1 MTLTSM
7 LQTRR
12 AKAVGAA
19 LFAAAAT
26 ASPAAGAI
34 ASSAASAPQPLT
46 GASAPVT
53 SPPTAASP
61 SSTALATTSGAVVA
75 VVEGAS
81 SEIQSA
87 AGAVTGSGSSATPT
101 PPTAGLP
108 NTSSQQPVAPGTSP
122 HQGAPAPVPAGPQA
136 PPLAHALVPR
146 AGAPSTDTR
155 HPSASSSGAEHAG
168 GGAGATPAP
177 TGAVGGGAAAGPQHT
192 STPSRAAVATPITQR
207 VSSDRARPGAARQAF
222 GTGGSPAPS
231 VRSAPAA
238 TAPGAASI
246 SADARA
252 WRGGDG
258 PAGEQAGA
266 STHALAR
273 NAPAS
278 VSRAPSW
285 SESLFGVGLPSTD
298 LSLLLLIPLLV
309 IGLTIA
315 EVLVSGRRKG
325 PLDRYFRRAV
335 APGVWTARR
344 QRDWHLGE

>member
-7 LQTRR
+7 LQTHR
-12 AKAVGAA
+12 AKAAGVVFLAV
-19 LFAAAAT
+19 AAT
-26 ASPAAGAI
+26 ASPAAGAVVP
-34 ASSAASAPQPLT
+34 STASAPETLAR
-46 GASAPVT
+46 ASAPVT
-53 SPPTAASP
+53 SSTTLASP
-61 SSTALATTSGAVVA
+61 PSTALATTSGAVVA

-81 SEIQSA
+81 SEVQSA
-87 AGAVTGSGSSATPT
+87 AGAVAGSGTSASPA

-108 NTSSQQPVAPGTSP
+108 NTSNPRPVAPGTSP
-122 HQGAPAPVPAGPQA
+122 HQGAPAPAPAGPQA
-136 PPLAHALVPR
+136 PPIVHALVPR
-146 AGAPSTDTR
+146 ADAPSTDTR
-155 HPSASSSGAEHAG
+155 HPSASGSGAEHAG

-177 TGAVGGGAAAGPQHT
+177 TGAVGGGAAAGAPHP
-192 STPSRAAVATPITQR
+192 SAPSRAAAATPKPQR
-207 VSSDRARPGAARQAF
+207 PGSDRARPGAARQAL

-231 VRSAPAA
+231 VPSASGA
-238 TAPGAASI
+238 TAPGAPSI
-246 SADARA
+246 SANARA
-252 WRGGDG
+252 WRGGGG

-266 STHALAR
+266 STHTVAR
-273 NAPAS
+273 NRPAS

-325 PLDRYFRRAV
+325 PLDRYFRKAV